1 MGDEDSFNGSTIDDR
16 GASKLLMSDD
26 MSVGAS
32 MAGAGIAIFKVSD
45 QSGSTHRVRCDLY
58 ADELLDGVSKKL
70 GITLACLQ
78 LQFVDDEGD
87 TVIITSD
94 DDVAEAWTLAR
105 KAGAKHAK
113 VTALTMKSKSPF
125 ANPAVLGGAGV
136 AGVFVLVGVVLTLL
150 RPKKA

>member
-1 MGDEDSFNGSTIDDR
+1 MGDEDSLIGSTIDGR
-16 GASKLLMSDD
+16 GASKIFMSDD
-26 MSVGAS
+26 MSV
-32 MAGAGIAIFKVSD
+32 AGSGIAVFKVSD
-45 QSGSTHRVRCDLY
+45 QFGSTHRVRCDLS
-58 ADELLDGVSKKL
+58 ADDLLDGVSKKL
-70 GITLACLQ
+70 GIALASLQ

-105 KAGAKHAK
+105 KAGAKVAK
-113 VTALTMKSKSPF
+113 LTALTLKSKSPF

-136 AGVFVLVGVVLTLL
+136 AGLFVVVGVVLTLL

>member
-1 MGDEDSFNGSTIDDR
+1 MCDEDSFNGSTIDDR

-26 MSVGAS
+26 MSVGTS
-32 MAGAGIAIFKVSD
+32 RTGSGIAVFKVSD
-45 QSGSTHRVRCDLY
+45 QSGSTHRVRCDLCVE
-58 ADELLDGVSKKL
+58 ELLEGASKKL
-70 GITLACLQ
+70 GIALACLQ

-94 DDVAEAWTLAR
+94 DDVTEAWTLAR
-105 KAGAKHAK
+105 RAGAKVAK